1 MYIYTVE
8 VAEEEKATKKYGW
21 YLIINYVLWVER
33 DRKYWKMLIYDAFVV
48 AVQNN
53 LKSFSDIQNKVQ
65 NQQ

>member
-1 MYIYTVE
+1 MCYE
-8 VAEEEKATKKYGW
+8 
-21 YLIINYVLWVER
+21 LR
-33 DRKYWKMLIYDAFVV
+33 DREYWKMLIYDAFVV